1 MQYNALQSLQAFEA
15 GQGQRKER
23 ERETAMKGIGNA
35 LASGDYAGGTAQAF
49 QLDPMMGMQL
59 QQYADGRN
67 ALTLRK
73 DIGGKLGAG
82 DTKGAMTDAFAAGE
96 LDMGAQ
102 IQTMMQGMEQADRE
116 RFAYSVQETATVA
129 GSLLSY
135 ATPEER
141 KQALMNDPQLQKR
154 LEMAGIPLEQAL
166 NSPMDNASLEG
177 QMQMGLTAG
186 QIMEMRRADAA
197 AETDQ
202 ERFDLGYGLDLRRV
216 QIAEG
221 EAAAA
226 AEARRLEAEAATAN
240 PNRKT
245 EKDQNGVLRYLDNGE
260 PVFPNVTTKP
270 EVPKPLIGAES
281 MGRVA
286 AGLPV
291 AKSAVQDLKRLLF
304 SSKGTAVSMEGYS
317 PGRDFGA
324 GIVQDLG
331 HIPLVGGIVRPAT
344 DAVSRAIGGE
354 DYQLFE
360 DSYGSYEAA
369 MLPIMSGAAVT
380 DTEALR
386 QMRAVR
392 IRPGDSDDTKR
403 RKIAAMETQLR
414 GLEMAARGDVQGFL
428 GLLDQAQE
436 IVKPDSAA
444 QPTGLESAS
453 DDDLFLIM
461 RGN

>member
-1 MQYNALQSLQAFEA
+1 MYFNALDTIQAFEA
-15 GQGQRKER
+15 GSARRKEQ
-23 ERETAMKGIGNA
+23 EREAAMKQFGNA
-35 LASGDYAGGTAQAF
+35 LANNDYGGAAKLGF
-49 QLDPMMGMQL
+49 QIDPALGMQAR
-59 QQYADGRN
+59 QYGEGQN
-67 ALTLRK
+67 ALALNK
-73 DIGGKLGAG
+73 QIAPL
-82 DTKGAMTDAFAAGE
+82 MAAGKYDE
-96 LDMGAQ
+96 ATTLAAPSGNLDLMAQ
-102 IQTMMQGMEQADRE
+102 LNQFKQTATEQQRLEAARRAESFAKVAIGYQGMSPEQAAQRWQQDMPALQAQG
-116 RFAYSVQETATVA
+116 FS
-129 GSLLSY
+129 
-135 ATPEER
+135 PEELA
-141 KQALMNDPQLQKR
+141 QFDPTNPQDINDALMAAQTLGD
-154 LEMAGIPLEQAL
+154 
-166 NSPMDNASLEG
+166 
-177 QMQMGLTAG
+177 
-186 QIMEMRRADAA
+186 IMTGRRADAA

-216 QIAEG
+216 QLAEK
-221 EAAAA
+221 EAADA
-226 AEARRLEAEAATAN
+226 AEARRLATEAATAN

-304 SSKGTAVSMEGYS
+304 NSKGTAVSMEGYS

-324 GIVQDLG
+324 GLIQDVG
-331 HIPLVGGIVRPAT
+331 HIPLVGGLVRPAT
-344 DAVSRAIGGE
+344 DTLSRAVGGE

-392 IRPGDSDDTKR
+392 IRPGDSEDTKK

-461 RGN
+461 RGQ